1 MAAVAEEAAK
11 GGGGFH
17 PVQLLT
23 AATEAAIT
31 GLHDLL
37 SSMGVPS
44 AYGISIICF
53 TIFVKTI
60 TFPLTYQQLAS
71 TTKMQTLGPKVNETH
86 VCDTTHSYGEGRGRR
101 SRTWQC
107 GRDHGHV
114 RSRSH
119 QNETGKEGKL

>member
-23 AATEAAIT
+23 TATEASIT

-53 TIFVKTI
+53 TLFVKAI

-71 TTKMQTLGPKVNETH
+71 TTKMQTLGPKVRKLTL
-86 VCDTTHSYGEGRGRR
+86 CDAYPIARR
-101 SRTWQC
+101 NGVLTEARSGGGVFATMTGCGIRALAEMSRTQ
-107 GRDHGHV
+107 
-114 RSRSH
+114 
-119 QNETGKEGKL
+119 Q